1 MKICL
6 NAGHKIGIDPGA
18 VGAKSNEA
26 SLVMQYAEIAANYL
40 RNVGYTVLVVQ
51 ENELYDICEAS
62 NEFDADLF
70 VSIHC
75 NSALNESAYGTEVF
89 YSETSS
95 NGKKLASCLYNQ
107 VYEMMTNERIERLK
121 CCQADGT
128 VRNISDRGLKTNP
141 LYVIKHTVA
150 PAALVEVG
158 FISNKMDEDIMNSCV
173 DQIGAAIARGVSD
186 YYAG

>member
-1 MKICL
+1 MRICL
-6 NAGHKIGIDPGA
+6 NAGHKIGMDPGA

-26 SLVMQYAEIAANYL
+26 NLVMQYAETAAMYL

-51 ENELYDICEAS
+51 ENELYDICAAS
-62 NEFDADLF
+62 DNFDADLF

-75 NSALNESAYGTEVF
+75 NSAAATSAYGTEVF
-89 YSETSS
+89 YSETSTK
-95 NGKKLASCLYNQ
+95 GKKLASCLYNQ
-107 VYEMMTNERIERLK
+107 IYKMMTDERVKRLQY
-121 CCQADGT
+121 CQSAET
-128 VRNISDRGLKTNP
+128 VRDISNRGLKTNP
-141 LYVIKHTVA
+141 LYVVKNTIA

-158 FISNKMDEDIMNSCV
+158 FISNQMDEDIMNDCI